1 MPEGALTL
9 FTVCDASLLCRSGIV
24 LTSKRRSHREYLIP
38 TDIIVLNHF
47 FNLTKK
53 SNLIGILQY
62 DLTQFFDNLVV
73 ATFLG
78 HPVHVGSLETK
89 RTKRIAVTMDEV
101 FKN

>member
-1 MPEGALTL
+1 M
-9 FTVCDASLLCRSGIV
+9 
-24 LTSKRRSHREYLIP
+24 
-38 TDIIVLNHF
+38 LNHF